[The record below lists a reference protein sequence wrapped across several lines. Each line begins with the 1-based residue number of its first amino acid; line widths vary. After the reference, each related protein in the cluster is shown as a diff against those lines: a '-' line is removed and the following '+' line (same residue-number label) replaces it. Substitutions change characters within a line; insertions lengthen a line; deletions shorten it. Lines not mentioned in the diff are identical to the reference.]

1 MNSPSKSEKKGLLL
15 INVGTPQGT
24 DPQQVK
30 EYLAEFLMDPYV
42 IDVPYVLRWL
52 IVHGS
57 VLRTRPAAS
66 AEAYQK
72 IWTQRGSPLK
82 VASEDLVCEL
92 QRELGEDW
100 VVDFAMRYQK
110 PSIREVLE
118 KFHASGV
125 SEILVLPLYPQYSL
139 AATETSIQWSIKQAQ
154 EVSSQIKLHF
164 IRSFYDHPTFIQAF
178 EVNIR
183 KAMQGFSYDH
193 VLFSFHGLPE
203 RQIKKVNPSINE
215 CLSHASCCSQMNE
228 KNRDCYRAQCF
239 ETARRLAQSLGIES
253 ERYSIGFQSRLGRTP
268 WIRPYTDDL
277 YRDLAARGVKKLLVV
292 CPAFVAD
299 CLETLEEIQM
309 RGRDE
314 FMGWGGEDLML
325 VPSLNAE
332 SHWVRSLAAL
342 VHEQALRA

>member
-1 MNSPSKSEKKGLLL
+1 MSFHSRTEKKGLLL
-15 INVGTPQGT
+15 INVGTPEGT
-24 DPQQVK
+24 SPEQVK

-42 IDVPYVLRWL
+42 IDVPYLVRWL

-57 VLRTRPAAS
+57 VLRKRPAAS

-72 IWTQRGSPLK
+72 IWTVKGSPLK
-82 VASEDLVCEL
+82 VASQDLAIEL
-92 QRELGEDW
+92 QKELGEGW

-118 KFHASGV
+118 RFHAQGV
-125 SEILVLPLYPQYSL
+125 SQIQVLPLYPQYSL
-139 AATETSIQWSIKQAQ
+139 AATETSIQWSMKQAQ
-154 EVSSQIKLHF
+154 EISPEMKLSF
-164 IRSFYDHPTFIQAF
+164 IRPFYHDPLFIRAF
-178 EVNIR
+178 EWNVR
-183 KAMQGFSYDH
+183 KAMQEFSYDH

-203 RQIKKVNPSINE
+203 RQVKKVNPGRNE
-215 CLSHASCCSQMNE
+215 CLAHSQCCAQMNE
-228 KNRDCYRAQCF
+228 KNKDCYRAQCF
-239 ETARRLAQSLGIES
+239 ETTRLLAQALGLSS
-253 ERYSIGFQSRLGRTP
+253 EEYSVGFQSRLGRTP

-309 RGRDE
+309 RGKEE
-314 FMGWGGEDLML
+314 FVSLGGEDLRL

-332 SHWVRSLAAL
+332 PVWVSAVARLAQSQG
-342 VHEQALRA
+342 E

>member
-1 MNSPSKSEKKGLLL
+1 VNSQPQLEKKGLLL

-30 EYLAEFLMDPYV
+30 KYLEEFLMDPYV

-72 IWTQRGSPLK
+72 IWTERGSPLK
-82 VASEDLVCEL
+82 VASQDLTCEL
-92 QRELGEDW
+92 QRELGENW

-118 KFHASGV
+118 RFHSLGV
-125 SEILVLPLYPQYSL
+125 KDILVLPLYPQYSL

-154 EVSSQIKLHF
+154 EVSSQMKLHF
-164 IRSFYDHPTFIQAF
+164 VRSFYDHPSFIHAF

-183 KAMQGFSYDH
+183 KAMQSFSYDH

-203 RQIKKVNPSINE
+203 RQVKKVNREINE
-215 CLSHASCCSQMNE
+215 CLSNTSCCSQMNE
-228 KNRDCYRAQCF
+228 KNQDCYRAQCF
-239 ETARRLAQSLGIES
+239 ETTRRLAQLLGIETA
-253 ERYSIGFQSRLGRTP
+253 RYSVGFQSRLGRTP
-268 WIRPYTDDL
+268 WIQPYTDHL
-277 YRDLAARGVKKLLVV
+277 YRELASKGVKKLLVV

-309 RGRDE
+309 RGREE
-314 FMGWGGEDLML
+314 FIGCGGEDLML

-332 SHWVRSLAAL
+332 SHWVSALAAL
-342 VHEQALRA
+342 VQEQAH